1 MTLRFLNTPS
11 RQGPSRFNADGENIT
26 VHLGDALL
34 SALRTAIFGHLPLL
48 LILLLAFTL
57 RLLSARFLMGSIDSE
72 GAEYARIAENLLNG
86 NGYVGIAFPGA
97 QLLLPPLFPWLI
109 ATVSLITHQS
119 ELAGRLI
126 SVIMGTLLVLP
137 VYFIALRLYDRK
149 LASVAALLTACHPV
163 LVGYASTVFS
173 ETTYM
178 TFVLSGAYWSLRC
191 LTSQTARTFVLAGV
205 CFGLAY
211 LTKPEA
217 ALYPLLTIFLLAF
230 SSLVINRRQTR
241 QIVLSSFIL
250 LGAFLFLAMPYMLWL
265 SMESGQL
272 RWEGKTPYNIA
283 ALIPYIT
290 GGNTDQAL
298 FGISNSLEEVGIANT
313 PQFSVITNHKF
324 VFADVLRVVMVNGP
338 HNYRYLINAVST
350 SDFGSPIL
358 FGLVVLGLFG
368 QPWVAKSIMSQVYL
382 LFVILGVPF
391 LSLAL
396 AYPMDTRYIL
406 LFLPVMIIWAANGLV
421 LLSGWASATT
431 QLAGSEA
438 RIAKRAGLAVGL
450 TSAALLIMI
459 TTYGVRKV
467 WDLTTFDYNSRPVK
481 QAGRWL
487 DALAPGPKII
497 LDASTILAFH
507 ARASYIPFPYSD
519 SSLALQYIEKKGINF
534 IVLREEWLSPA
545 PYIKDWLEDGVP
557 DRRAQL
563 IYSEKTQRGRILIY
577 QWDGKAVGGHVASK
591 VGQSSDR
598 IIENDRYRSAP
609 GKISVRTPDRR
620 DASGS
625 AGY

>member
-230 SSLVINRRQTR
+230 SSLVMNRRQTR
-241 QIVLSSFIL
+241 QIVLSLFYPSRCVSVPGDALYTMAIHRNRAIP
-250 LGAFLFLAMPYMLWL
+250 LGRQNSVQYRGDYPLYTGVNGD
-265 SMESGQL
+265 E
-272 RWEGKTPYNIA
+272 
-283 ALIPYIT
+283 ALY
-290 GGNTDQAL
+290 
-298 FGISNSLEEVGIANT
+298 GINKSLEEVGTTNR
-313 PQFSVITNHKF
+313 PDLSVITN
-324 VFADVLRVVMVNGP
+324 A
-338 HNYRYLINAVST
+338 
-350 SDFGSPIL
+350 
-358 FGLVVLGLFG
+358 
-368 QPWVAKSIMSQVYL
+368 
-382 LFVILGVPF
+382 
-391 LSLAL
+391 
-396 AYPMDTRYIL
+396 
-406 LFLPVMIIWAANGLV
+406 
-421 LLSGWASATT
+421 
-431 QLAGSEA
+431 
-438 RIAKRAGLAVGL
+438 
-450 TSAALLIMI
+450 
-459 TTYGVRKV
+459 
-467 WDLTTFDYNSRPVK
+467 
-481 QAGRWL
+481 
-487 DALAPGPKII
+487 
-497 LDASTILAFH
+497 
-507 ARASYIPFPYSD
+507 
-519 SSLALQYIEKKGINF
+519 
-534 IVLREEWLSPA
+534 
-545 PYIKDWLEDGVP
+545 
-557 DRRAQL
+557 
-563 IYSEKTQRGRILIY
+563 
-577 QWDGKAVGGHVASK
+577 
-591 VGQSSDR
+591 
-598 IIENDRYRSAP
+598 
-609 GKISVRTPDRR
+609 
-620 DASGS
+620 
-625 AGY
+625 